1 MSSACVLQLYLHM
14 LQNDARHSLP
24 SGSKNIAV
32 AAVCFRSKILIASSG
47 TLLARIRPKILF
59 FC

>member
-1 MSSACVLQLYLHM
+1 MLLLLYLRR

-24 SGSKNIAV
+24 SGSKNIVV
-32 AAVCFRSKILIASSG
+32 AAVWFRNKILIASSG
-47 TLLARIRPKILF
+47 TLLARIRPQILL